1 MIIWVIPPQ
10 GCTQSAR
17 SKSEAYGTFGSN
29 WSGLNA
35 DLFLRKIMKKKR
47 ARKKK
52 KKSITHSSWSL
63 LSYIWWLLKRSRLFK
78 WLLSGRSLLA
88 TSPLI
93 LVSPRLVSCAPWAFA
108 RLACSAHGRMRPL
121 KELNQ
126 TLLSAPCLCKRWGL
140 HSHLDSANS
149 PNEQKTLFCA
159 LKEQSRQA
167 CRAATDK
174 SWRFWKCLT
183 TIRQA
188 LWLQA
193 REWAQKT
200 SSLARDLARKEVI
213 GIHRHGNGR
222 TSHDAGC

>member
-1 MIIWVIPPQ
+1 
-10 GCTQSAR
+10 
-17 SKSEAYGTFGSN
+17 
-29 WSGLNA
+29 
-35 DLFLRKIMKKKR
+35 MKKKKW

-174 SWRFWKCLT
+174 SWTEVLKVFNDHPAGIMVSSSWMGTENFVAHKRFGAERSYRYPSAW
-183 TIRQA
+183 
-188 LWLQA
+188 
-193 REWAQKT
+193 
-200 SSLARDLARKEVI
+200 
-213 GIHRHGNGR
+213 
-222 TSHDAGC
+222 

>member
-1 MIIWVIPPQ
+1 
-10 GCTQSAR
+10 
-17 SKSEAYGTFGSN
+17 
-29 WSGLNA
+29 
-35 DLFLRKIMKKKR
+35 MKKKGQKR
-47 ARKKK
+47 ER
-52 KKSITHSSWSL
+52 KSITHSSWSL
-63 LSYIWWLLKRSRLFK
+63 LSYIWWLLKRSRLLK
-78 WLLSGRSLLA
+78 WLLSGRSLFA

-126 TLLSAPCLCKRWGL
+126 TLLPAPCLCKRRGL

-149 PNEQKTLFCA
+149 PNGQKTLFCA

-188 LWLQA
+188 LWRQA

-200 SSLARDLARKEVI
+200 SSLTRDLARKEVI

-222 TSHDAGC
+222 TSHDAGCWRFFSCSASLQLTQPRSAASLEFLGGVS

>member
-1 MIIWVIPPQ
+1 M
-10 GCTQSAR
+10 
-17 SKSEAYGTFGSN
+17 
-29 WSGLNA
+29 
-35 DLFLRKIMKKKR
+35 
-47 ARKKK
+47 
-52 KKSITHSSWSL
+52 
-63 LSYIWWLLKRSRLFK
+63 
-78 WLLSGRSLLA
+78 SLLA

-126 TLLSAPCLCKRWGL
+126 TLLSAPCVCKRRGL

-167 CRAATDK
+167 YRAATDK
-174 SWRFWKCLT
+174 SWRFWKYLT

-188 LWLQA
+188 LCRQT

-213 GIHRHGNGR
+213 GIHWRGNGR
-222 TSHDAGC
+222 TSHDAGCWRFFSCSASLQLTQPMSSNSWMGTENFVARKRFGAERSYRYPLAW

>member
-1 MIIWVIPPQ
+1 
-10 GCTQSAR
+10 
-17 SKSEAYGTFGSN
+17 
-29 WSGLNA
+29 
-35 DLFLRKIMKKKR
+35 MKKKKGPEKR
-47 ARKKK
+47 K
-52 KKSITHSSWSL
+52 KKSIIHSSWSL

-108 RLACSAHGRMRPL
+108 RLACSAHGRTRSL
-121 KELNQ
+121 EGLNRI
-126 TLLSAPCLCKRWGL
+126 LLSAPRLYKRRGL
-140 HSHLDSANS
+140 HSRLDSANT
-149 PNEQKTLFCA
+149 PNDQKTLFCA

-188 LWLQA
+188 LWRQA

-222 TSHDAGC
+222 TSHDAGCWRFFSCSASLQLTQPRSAASLEFLSGVS

>member
-1 MIIWVIPPQ
+1 
-10 GCTQSAR
+10 
-17 SKSEAYGTFGSN
+17 
-29 WSGLNA
+29 
-35 DLFLRKIMKKKR
+35 MKKKKW

-78 WLLSGRSLLA
+78 WLPSGRSLLA

-167 CRAATDK
+167 YRAATDK
-174 SWRFWKCLT
+174 SWRFWKYLT

-188 LWLQA
+188 LCRQT